1 MSQKDKAIAIIK
13 RLRDEGYE
21 SYLAGGCVR
30 DMLLGKT
37 PQDYDIT
44 TNAKPDDI
52 VKIFPKTVPVG
63 AQFGVIL
70 VMVEGQP
77 FEVASFRH
85 DGPYLDGRRPTHV
98 RYGSLQEDIF
108 RRDFTINGMVY
119 DPIAD
124 RLIDLVGGRVDLES
138 KLIRA
143 IGESSCA
150 L

>member
-13 RLRDEGYE
+13 RLRDEGYD

-52 VKIFPKTVPVG
+52 VNIFSKTVLVG

-70 VMVEGQP
+70 VVLEGER
-77 FEVASFRH
+77 FEVASFRR
-85 DGPYLDGRRPTHV
+85 DGPYLDVRRPT
-98 RYGSLQEDIF
+98 
-108 RRDFTINGMVY
+108 RD
-119 DPIAD
+119 
-124 RLIDLVGGRVDLES
+124 
-138 KLIRA
+138 
-143 IGESSCA
+143 SSR
-150 L
+150 